1 MEKNCMN
8 YKILGILAVLFM
20 IGMASAV
27 EELSGTDPS
36 KFDQPKF
43 TKYGINGNSPQ
54 LTASMK
60 DFLKTGNETN
70 ASIPGM
76 KVLLLGSRVPYNRS
90 PSPEIYYTPEQFAD
104 IMNSS
109 ARLEFE

>member
-1 MEKNCMN
+1 MK
-8 YKILGILAVLFM
+8 YKIIGILAVLFI

-27 EELSGTDPS
+27 EDLSGTDPS

-43 TKYGINGNSPQ
+43 AKDGINGNSPQ
-54 LTASMK
+54 LTTSMK

-90 PSPEIYYTPEQFAD
+90 PEIYYTPEQFAD

>member
-1 MEKNCMN
+1 MK
-8 YKILGILAVLFM
+8 YKILGILAVLFI

-27 EELSGTDPS
+27 EDLSGTDPS

-43 TKYGINGNSPQ
+43 AKDGINGNSPQ
-54 LTASMK
+54 LTTSMK

-90 PSPEIYYTPEQFAD
+90 PEIYYTPAELAA
-104 IMNSS
+104 IMNSNNVRS
-109 ARLEFE
+109 EFE